1 MRSITLGA
9 YVAIWVTQKGGMF
22 NVGALDPVPG
32 YLVTIAIMFVVGM
45 VLERLAYAPLRGRS
59 VHVVV
64 IATLGAAIVVHR
76 AHQALAGDH
85 TEVPRH
91 PGGR

>member
-1 MRSITLGA
+1 
-9 YVAIWVTQKGGMF
+9 MF
-22 NVGALDPVPG
+22 SLGALDPVPG

-64 IATLGAAIVVHR
+64 IATLGAAIVRAGVHR
-76 AHQALAGDH
+76 ALAGDDA
-85 TEVPRH
+85 EVPRLA
-91 PGGR
+91 GRG